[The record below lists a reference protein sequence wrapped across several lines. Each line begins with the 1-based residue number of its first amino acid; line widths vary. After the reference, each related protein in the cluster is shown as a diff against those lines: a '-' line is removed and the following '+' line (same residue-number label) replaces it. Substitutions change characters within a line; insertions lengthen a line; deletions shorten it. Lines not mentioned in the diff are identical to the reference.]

1 MACIKEGTRAYRTIV
16 CEALY
21 NNNNNN
27 NTTFLTYTTVE
38 TVKATAEFTGKA
50 T

>member
-21 NNNNNN
+21 NNNN

>member
-1 MACIKEGTRAYRTIV
+1 MACIKAGTRAYRTIV
-16 CEALY
+16 REALY
-21 NNNNNN
+21 NNNN

>member
-16 CEALY
+16 REALY
-21 NNNNNN
+21 NNNNN

-38 TVKATAEFTGKA
+38 TVKAPAEFTG
-50 T
+50 